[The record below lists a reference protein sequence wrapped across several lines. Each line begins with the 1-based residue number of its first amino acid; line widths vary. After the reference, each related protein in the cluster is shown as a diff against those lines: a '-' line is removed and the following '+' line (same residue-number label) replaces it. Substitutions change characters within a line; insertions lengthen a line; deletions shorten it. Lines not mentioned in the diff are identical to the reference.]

1 MRSNQII
8 AATAAFA
15 GFAAAQST
23 CSRDI
28 KISEPTPSID
38 CDVVDANIEV
48 DSDVAGELVIDGPKQ
63 IKGDL
68 IITNATELI
77 SISSTTINSIKNFE
91 LDALE
96 KLSSLSMDSLETI
109 TNLKMLKLNSL
120 RQITFGSEGVTKAED
135 VLISDTDIQDLS
147 GLKLTSVK
155 NFKIDN
161 NKRLTMFNSEL
172 KEVNETLTFNRN
184 GRDQLAIMMP
194 QLESVGVIDIR
205 NVKSFRAP
213 RLEASEGEIAF
224 NQCDELESIS
234 FPNITKTGAGVTIIN
249 NKKLANVT
257 FPKLKDIGGSLRIVN
272 NTELIEVGGF
282 PKLETCEDIN
292 MGGNFE
298 EIDFPKLDTVRGTS
312 KVSSTTEE
320 ESVCEFFEGRAKDD
334 NVVGAENECTF
345 KNEQANQGG
354 DTEGGS
360 STGGGSSDD
369 ADAAG
374 LVSVNSAMLGLALV
388 AGLAQL
394 L

>member
-161 NKRLTMFNSEL
+161 NKRLTMFN
-172 KEVNETLTFNRN
+172 
-184 GRDQLAIMMP
+184 
-194 QLESVGVIDIR
+194 
-205 NVKSFRAP
+205 
-213 RLEASEGEIAF
+213 
-224 NQCDELESIS
+224 
-234 FPNITKTGAGVTIIN
+234 
-249 NKKLANVT
+249 
-257 FPKLKDIGGSLRIVN
+257 
-272 NTELIEVGGF
+272 
-282 PKLETCEDIN
+282 
-292 MGGNFE
+292 
-298 EIDFPKLDTVRGTS
+298 
-312 KVSSTTEE
+312 
-320 ESVCEFFEGRAKDD
+320 
-334 NVVGAENECTF
+334 
-345 KNEQANQGG
+345 
-354 DTEGGS
+354 
-360 STGGGSSDD
+360 
-369 ADAAG
+369 
-374 LVSVNSAMLGLALV
+374 
-388 AGLAQL
+388 
-394 L
+394 